1 MLSRT
6 QSYALLG
13 IEAVPVHI
21 EVDAVRGLPSLTIV
35 GLPDQAVKESRERI
49 RTAVANSQYR
59 LANMRLTF
67 NLAPADIRKEGGAYD
82 LAMALGLLAAT
93 GQVPP
98 EKLDP
103 LVILGELA
111 LDGSL
116 RPVRGVLPAV
126 LAARAAGRTIMVPA
140 ANLAEASLAEGARLL
155 PVRTLA
161 EAAAAV
167 SAEIPAVMLA
177 PGPGAAPPETA
188 HALDFADVAGQ
199 GHAKRALE
207 IAAAGGHHALL
218 IGPPGAGK
226 TMLAQRLSG
235 ILPPLEL
242 EEALEATA
250 IHSVAGLLNGAPWI
264 VHRPFRAP
272 HHTISAAALIGGG
285 AVPRPGE
292 LSLAHHGV
300 LFLDELPEFPREAVE
315 ALREPLEEGL
325 VRIARVK
332 RASAFP
338 ARLLLVA
345 AMNPCPCGWLGEA
358 GNRCACRPSQV
369 EHYRRRVSGPVL
381 DRIDLHV
388 EIRPV
393 PLAALGA
400 RARGETSAAVR
411 QRVVAARAR
420 QRRRLAGTGR
430 AVNGELSARDVRR
443 WCRPTP
449 GADALLRRA
458 VEQLQ
463 LSARAYYK
471 LLKIARTIADLDG
484 ASRIGEPHMAEAA
497 QYRALD
503 RGS

>member
-21 EVDAVRGLPSLTIV
+21 EVDAVRGLPGLTIV

-59 LANMRLTF
+59 LASMRLTF

-167 SAEIPAVMLA
+167 SAEIPAVTLA

-207 IAAAGGHHALL
+207 IAAAGGHHTLL

-226 TMLAQRLSG
+226 QVMISQ
-235 ILPPLEL
+235 LP
-242 EEALEATA
+242 
-250 IHSVAGLLNGAPWI
+250 
-264 VHRPFRAP
+264 
-272 HHTISAAALIGGG
+272 
-285 AVPRPGE
+285 
-292 LSLAHHGV
+292 
-300 LFLDELPEFPREAVE
+300 
-315 ALREPLEEGL
+315 
-325 VRIARVK
+325 
-332 RASAFP
+332 
-338 ARLLLVA
+338 
-345 AMNPCPCGWLGEA
+345 
-358 GNRCACRPSQV
+358 
-369 EHYRRRVSGPVL
+369 VSY
-381 DRIDLHV
+381 
-388 EIRPV
+388 
-393 PLAALGA
+393 
-400 RARGETSAAVR
+400 S
-411 QRVVAARAR
+411 
-420 QRRRLAGTGR
+420 RRLPVNTG
-430 AVNGELSARDVRR
+430 
-443 WCRPTP
+443 
-449 GADALLRRA
+449 
-458 VEQLQ
+458 
-463 LSARAYYK
+463 
-471 LLKIARTIADLDG
+471 
-484 ASRIGEPHMAEAA
+484 
-497 QYRALD
+497 
-503 RGS
+503 